1 MRDALPGCAAPLYN
15 KAWGP
20 QARDAALDTVVVT
33 YFSGVVTSSASQVR
47 DAALDTVV
55 VTYFFR
61 GRYKFCKSSE
71 RCCPGHGCYNLFFQG
86 SLQVLQ
92 VK

>member
-1 MRDALPGCAAPLYN
+1 MV
-15 KAWGP
+15 
-20 QARDAALDTVVVT
+20 TVVVT

-55 VTYFFR
+55 VTYFSGVVTSTASQVR
-61 GRYKFCKSSE
+61 DAALDTVVVTL
-71 RCCPGHGCYNLFFQG
+71 NLFFQG